1 MLVFLEEAPCV
12 LWAFGKIIPYFIT
25 NNHWKLYSN
34 GKYWSVV
41 LYNFVFILWDLIYTF
56 KVSCLLYVLFL
67 FVSFLSLTMIFLSGE
82 ENLHNRSICKTVLLG
97 ESWSQKVPLEHVTES
112 LPQPIFFFFPH
123 GLLWHSKP
131 RSSPLAW
138 PLLSEGHIRCYWLS
152 QLPPGPRG
160 WEQTSGDRARGHPWA
175 IPGPCEAGAA

>member
-1 MLVFLEEAPCV
+1 MAGLHGPEIKDLLLIYLQAAFLNNAICMLVFLEEAPCV

-112 LPQPIFFFFPH
+112 LPQPIFFFFFP
-123 GLLWHSKP
+123 
-131 RSSPLAW
+131 W
-138 PLLSEGHIRCYWLS
+138 PSLTL
-152 QLPPGPRG
+152 
-160 WEQTSGDRARGHPWA
+160 
-175 IPGPCEAGAA
+175 